1 MNHVIGSRVAVGDVN
16 GSLYANVVEFRDSN
30 VHDNNVVSIRF
41 ISHIF
46 KFFVMYCT

>member
-1 MNHVIGSRVAVGDVN
+1 MNHVIGSPLAVGGVN
-16 GSLYANVVEFRDSN
+16 GSLYANVVEFRDFN
-30 VHDNNVVSIRF
+30 VHDNDVMSMRF